1 VLLPACWKRGDD
13 RTCDPILLA
22 VVAAALLAAC
32 GRGGASPLP
41 ADQPPAFNDA
51 DVGFL
56 QSMIPHH
63 QQAISMAKLATGRTR
78 RPELGKLAAT
88 ITTRHATEIGSMQA
102 WLTRWQQP
110 AAGAS
115 SDDDPSLLPGMLAK
129 GQLAWLQTL
138 TGIQFDL
145 GFLTMMGTHHSG
157 AVELAEAELRS
168 GASAEV
174 KAFAGQMIAAQQREI
189 RQMQQWKDTWT

>member
-1 VLLPACWKRGDD
+1 
-13 RTCDPILLA
+13 
-22 VVAAALLAAC
+22 
-32 GRGGASPLP
+32 
-41 ADQPPAFNDA
+41 
-51 DVGFL
+51 
-56 QSMIPHH
+56 
-63 QQAISMAKLATGRTR
+63 MAKLATGRTR
-78 RPELGKLAAT
+78 QPELAKLAAT
-88 ITTRHATEIGSMQA
+88 ITASHNAETHSMQA
-102 WLTRWQQP
+102 WLTRWQRSAAA
-110 AAGAS
+110 AAG
-115 SDDDPSLLPGMLAK
+115 SDHDPSLLPGMLAK

-138 TGIQFDL
+138 NGIQFDL